1 MSSDRSLQLRAQ
13 EIMQANPGEVAAAD
27 AIKQALNERYEGDL
41 AAIVDFA
48 SVYISKSMNALKVA
62 AYELDDSQGVL
73 FSLPTTIVV
82 DTDRGPLYVGLDK
95 ATLAQVGQ
103 YARAGKQY
111 HAGQD
116 LKFGRLIERLEH
128 LKDVPGDLP
137 WTEARAMLPAAAPE
151 VAPDEE

>member
-13 EIMQANPGEVAAAD
+13 EIMQANPGEIAAAD

-48 SVYISKSMNALKVA
+48 SIYISKSMGALKVA
-62 AYELDDSQGVL
+62 AYELDDSEGVL

-95 ATLAQVGQ
+95 ATLGQVKQ
-103 YARAGKQY
+103 FAKAGKQY

-128 LKDVPGDLP
+128 LKDVPTDLP
-137 WTEARAMLPAAAPE
+137 WADARSMLPAEA
-151 VAPDEE
+151 VSGEE

>member
-13 EIMQANPGEVAAAD
+13 EIMQANPGEIAAAD

-48 SVYISKSMNALKVA
+48 SIYISKSMGALKVA

-82 DTDRGPLYVGLDK
+82 DTDRGSLTGDAVVLARCLRDHP
-95 ATLAQVGQ
+95 TLE
-103 YARAGKQY
+103 RAFSRFE
-111 HAGQD
+111 A
-116 LKFGRLIERLEH
+116 ERRPR
-128 LKDVPGDLP
+128 VP
-137 WTEARAMLPAAAPE
+137 PA
-151 VAPDEE
+151 